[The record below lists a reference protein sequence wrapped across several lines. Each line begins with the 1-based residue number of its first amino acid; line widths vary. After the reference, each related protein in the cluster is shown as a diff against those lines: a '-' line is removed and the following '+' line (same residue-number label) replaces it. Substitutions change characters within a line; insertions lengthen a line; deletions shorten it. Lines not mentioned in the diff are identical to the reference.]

1 MAARAD
7 ERWFWREARATIALA
22 WPLVLTNLAQALIQ
36 ATDVVLLGWAG
47 PQALAAATLGANLVY
62 ACVILGSGLMTA
74 SSPMIAREVGRRA
87 SSVRDVRRTVRQSM
101 WSAVVLVL
109 PLWAL
114 LWWAEPV
121 LIAFGQDRTLAHGAV
136 SLVHPMMLGMLPLF
150 FYYVLR
156 SFVAALRRPGW
167 ALLVGA
173 SAVVTN
179 AVINYGLI
187 FGHYGLPRLGIRG
200 AGIGSAL
207 SNLLMFVGLA
217 AVIHLHPR
225 LRRYRLLGRWWRA
238 DWQRFREVWRLGLP
252 IALTLGLEVT
262 VFNAA
267 VFLMGL
273 IGTPELAAHAVA
285 IQIAALCF
293 MAPLGLAQ
301 AATVR
306 VGTAYGRGDRTAIAR
321 AGWSAFVIML
331 AVMGCTAT
339 LLLAAAR
346 PLVGLFLDLRDPTQ
360 AHVVALAVS
369 FLSVAAL
376 FQLVDG
382 AQAVGAGML
391 RGLHDTAVPMLF
403 AGLGYWVAGFGT
415 AIGLAFGLG
424 WGGLGVWIGLATG
437 LAVVSALMLARWTR
451 REALGLLPGG

>member
-1 MAARAD
+1 M
-7 ERWFWREARATIALA
+7 
-22 WPLVLTNLAQALIQ
+22 
-36 ATDVVLLGWAG
+36 
-47 PQALAAATLGANLVY
+47 
-62 ACVILGSGLMTA
+62 
-74 SSPMIAREVGRRA
+74 
-87 SSVRDVRRTVRQSM
+87 
-101 WSAVVLVL
+101 
-109 PLWAL
+109 
-114 LWWAEPV
+114 LWWAEPILV
-121 LIAFGQDRTLAHGAV
+121 TFGQDRALARDAV
-136 SLVHPMMLGMLPLF
+136 ALVHPMMLGMLPLF
-150 FYYVLR
+150 FYFVLR
-156 SFVAALRRPGW
+156 SFVAALGRPGW

-173 SAVVTN
+173 SAVVLN
-179 AVINYGLI
+179 AVVNYGLI
-187 FGHYGLPRLGIRG
+187 FGHFGLPRLGVRG

-207 SNLLMFVGLA
+207 SNLLMFAGLA
-217 AVIHLHPR
+217 AIIHLHPR
-225 LRRYRLLGRWWRA
+225 LRRYRLLGRWWHA

-273 IGTPELAAHAVA
+273 IGTAELAAHAVA

-293 MAPLGLAQ
+293 MLPLGLAQ

-306 VGTAYGRGDRTAIAR
+306 VGTAYGRGDRVGIAR

-331 AVMGCTAT
+331 AVMGGTAT
-339 LLLAAAR
+339 LLLLGAR
-346 PLVGLFLDLRDPTQ
+346 PLVGLFLDLRDPGQ

-415 AIGLAFGLG
+415 AIGLGFGLG
-424 WGGLGVWIGLATG
+424 WGGVGVWLGLAMG
-437 LAVVSALMLARWTR
+437 LAVVSLLMIGRWTR
-451 REALGLLPGG
+451 REALGLLPGA